1 MLLLPEDPDASARS
15 RSRTALR
22 ERFGK
27 HGRRHP
33 DATRSGRPWRE
44 GQTDAAIGAAGL
56 RVVDDLRGTTD
67 ASGHLLE
74 ATIAAVAD
82 EIAGAADLVKGKA
95 RGCRW
100 RSCAASATWSPTRTV
115 PGARALVRLGAEDMF
130 AQGSAEAYSQG
141 WKDALREE

>member
-1 MLLLPEDPDASARS
+1 VILTDTL
-15 RSRTALR
+15 
-22 ERFGK
+22 
-27 HGRRHP
+27 
-33 DATRSGRPWRE
+33 GRPWRE

-95 RGCRW
+95 SGMPVAVIRGLAHLVGDLDLR
-100 RSCAASATWSPTRTV
+100 
-115 PGARALVRLGAEDMF
+115 GARSLVRPADQDMF
-130 AQGSAEAYSQG
+130 RTGSEEAWREGYEAGLRAGGGSG
-141 WKDALREE
+141 DA